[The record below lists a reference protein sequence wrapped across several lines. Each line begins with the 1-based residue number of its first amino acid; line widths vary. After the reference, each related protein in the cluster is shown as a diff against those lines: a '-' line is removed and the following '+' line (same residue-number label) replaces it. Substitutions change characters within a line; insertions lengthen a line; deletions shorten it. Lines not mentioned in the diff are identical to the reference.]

1 MRASEVEAAHGPT
14 AAKSKKNNGIFTR
27 SGRHAIYFSFRS
39 RRSVGVKDYYYKNS
53 WYSKRCHNA
62 NSVLNLD
69 TIVGM
74 GIQQPPKKQVAKQK
88 EKKETTATMVTLYA
102 GFPEERIKPEFHYLD
117 YLHKVFLL
125 LKHGPPHPVKATLKN
140 QRKTQEVPPSNAR
153 FQLWKVLIRNN
164 HQPVRPWSMT
174 TNGANRGDKKALP
187 WQPQQPRIPQTFR
200 TGSPNG
206 RLHYGQCMTPTTMNG
221 DLSPNAKIFEYQAGF
236 VTIENRAI
244 PRQPQMATVRW

>member
-1 MRASEVEAAHGPT
+1 M
-14 AAKSKKNNGIFTR
+14 
-27 SGRHAIYFSFRS
+27 
-39 RRSVGVKDYYYKNS
+39 
-53 WYSKRCHNA
+53 
-62 NSVLNLD
+62 
-69 TIVGM
+69 GM

-102 GFPEERIKPEFHYLD
+102 GFPEERIEPEFHYLD
-117 YLHKVFLL
+117 YLNKVFLL

-187 WQPQQPRIPQTFR
+187 WQPQQPWIPQTF
-200 TGSPNG
+200 
-206 RLHYGQCMTPTTMNG
+206 
-221 DLSPNAKIFEYQAGF
+221 
-236 VTIENRAI
+236 
-244 PRQPQMATVRW
+244 